1 MPLDQ
6 TLLKLE
12 VSETGKSRDYWATR
26 PWVSGET
33 QAAVRSADIV
43 IVPWEDRGAEQTP
56 SFPTG
61 TAVLVRQF
69 AKLSDVTVAVGID
82 RDRYA
87 ELALHANI
95 KRFPMFFVTAVAL
108 PILTT
113 VIANEI
119 QKILDD
125 PSPSVVEME
134 VIVDPQHGKCI
145 SVQYKGPPGDALETL
160 TREIDKCLP
169 RHSEEVQGPQP
180 SAKVPSPKTVPTDE
194 KKAS

>member
-12 VSETGKSRDYWATR
+12 VTETGKSREYWATR
-26 PWVSGET
+26 PWVTGET
-33 QAAVRSADIV
+33 RTAVRSADIL

-61 TAVLVRQF
+61 TAALVHQL
-69 AKLSDVTVAVGID
+69 AKLTGASVAVAID
-82 RDRYA
+82 RDGYT

-95 KRFPMFFVTAVAL
+95 KRLPMFFVTAVAL

-119 QKILDD
+119 QKMLDD
-125 PSPSVVEME
+125 PTPSVVELE
-134 VIVDPQHGKCI
+134 VIIDPQHGKCI
-145 SVQYKGPPGDALETL
+145 SVQYKGPPGDALTTL
-160 TREIDKCLP
+160 TREVDKCLP
-169 RHSEEVQGPQP
+169 PGPKDVKPDHMQGKAPTAT
-180 SAKVPSPKTVPTDE
+180 AKPDE
-194 KKAS
+194 KEAS